1 MLKILIV
8 EDEEIIRNG
17 LKHAIDWLAIG
28 CVVVGTAKDAE
39 EGLLFIKERKPDI
52 VIADICMPQVS
63 GLEMIE
69 EGLKCGYFYSIVLT
83 GYSEFKYA
91 KQAIKMGVIDYL
103 LKPVDGEELVQ
114 VVNKIKRQ
122 ITEKKEVFIGREIS
136 IDNRFEK
143 IFNMA
148 GKSEDVYV
156 KRTYEIIKERY
167 HEKLSINGV
176 ADELNVSPSFLSR
189 RIRLNLNATFVDV
202 LNRYRVNRAIS
213 LLNKGTM
220 RIYEI
225 ADRVGFNEY
234 KYFCS
239 VFKKYIG
246 VTPSDFLKNGEIIR

>member
-17 LKHAIDWLAIG
+17 LKHAIDWLAMG
-28 CVVVGTAKDAE
+28 CMVIGTAQDAE
-39 EGLLFIKERKPDI
+39 EGILLIKEESPDI
-52 VIADICMPQVS
+52 VIADICMPQIS

-69 EGLKCGYFYSIVLT
+69 EGLKHRFFYSIVLT

-91 KQAIKMGVIDYL
+91 QQAIKMGVIDYL
-103 LKPVDGEELVQ
+103 LKPVDEEELVQ
-114 VVNKIKRQ
+114 VINKIRKQIMEKR
-122 ITEKKEVFIGREIS
+122 EVLA
-136 IDNRFEK
+136 DNKLENL
-143 IFNMA
+143 FNTA
-148 GKSEDVYV
+148 DKSEDVYV

-167 HEKLSINGV
+167 HEKLSINEV
-176 ADELNVSPSFLSR
+176 AEELNVSPSFLSR
-189 RIRLNLNATFVDV
+189 RIRGNLNATFVDV
-202 LNRYRVNRAIS
+202 LNQYRVNRSIG

-225 ADRVGFNEY
+225 ADSVGFNEY

-246 VTPSDFLKNGEIIR
+246 VTPSDFLKNGEKIITK